1 MVEFPYAFTFFM
13 IPFGLLLG
21 TTIKESPRVNHQ
33 SAPLFWIGISIAL
46 ALGTLAA
53 VKDYQLIEKDQLN
66 ETLRRANLTGFPPE
80 DMNQILLLEQLAD
93 DRRIRSFATD
103 DALSEEQLFTLEKV
117 AQRRPT
123 LSNLARLALAY
134 AQKNDQEKTCKTL
147 LTIRKIY
154 KNESYKE
161 GHEMIERISGIT
173 CAD

>member
-21 TTIKESPRVNHQ
+21 TTIKKSPTVNNRT
-33 SAPLFWIGISIAL
+33 APLFWIGISIAL
-46 ALGTLAA
+46 ALGTISA

-66 ETLRRANLTGFPPE
+66 EKLRRANLMGFPPE

-93 DRRIRSFATD
+93 DRRIRTFPTD
-103 DALSEEQLFTLEKV
+103 QALSKEQLSTLEKV
-117 AQRRPT
+117 SQRRPT

-134 AQKNDQEKTCKTL
+134 SQENDRGNACETL

-161 GHEMIERISGIT
+161 GRKMVETISGIE
-173 CAD
+173 CDD